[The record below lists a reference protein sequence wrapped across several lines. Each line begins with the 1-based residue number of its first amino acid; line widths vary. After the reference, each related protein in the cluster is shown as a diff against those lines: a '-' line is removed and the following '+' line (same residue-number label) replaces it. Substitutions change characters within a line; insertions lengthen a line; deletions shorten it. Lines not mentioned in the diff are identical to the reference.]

1 MGDLDKIIT
10 YTFQMRDNVSSTA
23 DNMGASATRAQTSI
37 DALSTSEKQ
46 LRTETAE
53 TTASIQAQQVTV
65 MAQLTALMGLRS
77 SVSAVTGGMKA
88 LGLVSDESAEALA
101 KVNGAFA
108 LFSGAVTA
116 IKSVQA
122 VMTTLNASSAL
133 YATIQTYLQGLKN
146 PLLLGGALV
155 GMGAA
160 GAIGGYFLSQNNN
173 TTNNSTTVNVQGV
186 SQTATATIQQEV
198 YQMGALK

>member
-10 YTFQMRDNVSSTA
+10 YTFTMKDNVSSTTER
-23 DNMGASATRAQTSI
+23 MSSSAEKAQGNI
-37 DALSTSEKQ
+37 DTLVRSEGE
-46 LRTETAE
+46 LRTETAQ
-53 TTASIQAQQVTV
+53 TTATLEQQQITV
-65 MAQLTALMGLRS
+65 MTQLTAIMGLRS
-77 SVSAVTGGMKA
+77 AVSATTNGMKA
-88 LGLVSDESAEALA
+88 LGLVSDEAAEQLQ

-122 VMTTLNASSAL
+122 VMTTLNAQSAL

-155 GMGAA
+155 GAGAA
-160 GAIGGYFLSQNNN
+160 GAVAGYFLSQNNTN
-173 TTNNSTTVNVQGV
+173 TDTTINVTGV
-186 SQTATATIQQEV
+186 SQTSADTLATEV